1 VGEKMMKTLIVP
13 KKIVE
18 EFFTMKEAIE
28 AVEIAYGEFSAGN
41 TQMPPKKYMY
51 YQKGDLRSMPAT
63 FDKTEAS
70 GVKVV
75 NVHPENRKLGLP
87 SVMGIIELVDKE
99 TGYPIALLDGT
110 SITNIRTGA
119 ASGVAT
125 KWLSKKDSK
134 VFSFIGAGIQAWL
147 AYLAI
152 KEVRDIEVIK
162 IWSRTESTSVK
173 FATDIYND
181 GFDGI
186 IEIAE
191 SPAIAVRD
199 ADVIT
204 MTTPSRTPVLLKE
217 DIPKG
222 AHINAIG
229 ADAKGKQ
236 ETEFHPD
243 AIYFID
249 EWEQASHSGEIN
261 MPVKAGQITPDDV
274 VAIGEVINK
283 TVSGRLSDT
292 DITIFDSTGLGLQ
305 DIASAR
311 IIYDKLMKD
320 GNIEKLFINFQG

>member
-1 VGEKMMKTLIVP
+1 MKTLIVP
-13 KKIVE
+13 KKLVDKY
-18 EFFTMKEAIE
+18 FTMKEAIK
-28 AVEIAYGEFSAGN
+28 AVETAYSEFSKGR

-51 YQKGDLRSMPAT
+51 FDKGDLRTMPASFCDT
-63 FDKTEAS
+63 PAAGMKS
-70 GVKVV
+70 V
-75 NVHPENRKLGLP
+75 NVHPENPKIGLP

-125 KWLSKKDSK
+125 KYLSKENSE
-134 VFSFIGAGIQAWL
+134 VFSFIGAGVQAWL

-152 KEVRDIEVIK
+152 KEVRDMKIIK
-162 IWSRTESTSVK
+162 IWSRTEATSIR

-181 GFDGI
+181 GFEGI
-186 IEIAE
+186 LEISE
-191 SPAIAVRD
+191 TPSIAVRD

-204 MTTPSRTPVLLKE
+204 MTTPSRIPVLKEE
-217 DIPKG
+217 DIGPG
-222 AHINAIG
+222 THINAIG

-236 ETEFHPD
+236 EMEYIEQ
-243 AIYFID
+243 ANYFID

-261 MPVKAGQITPDDV
+261 IPVTEGKITKEDV
-274 VAIGEVINK
+274 VSIGDVINGTRK
-283 TVSGRLSDT
+283 GRIYNEITV
-292 DITIFDSTGLGLQ
+292 FDSTGLGLQ

-320 GNIEKLFINFQG
+320 KTLEKLFIDFQG

>member
-1 VGEKMMKTLIVP
+1 MKTLIVN
-13 KKIVE
+13 KSMVE

-28 AVEIAYGEFSAGN
+28 AVEIAYAEFSKGR

-51 YQKGDLRSMPAT
+51 FEKGDLRTMPASFCDT
-63 FDKTEAS
+63 PAAGMKS
-70 GVKVV
+70 V
-75 NVHPENRKLGLP
+75 NVHPENPKTNGLP

-125 KWLSKKDSK
+125 KHLAKKEIE
-134 VFSFIGAGIQAWL
+134 VISFIGAGVQAWL

-152 KEVRDIEVIK
+152 KEVRDFTIVK
-162 IWSRTESTSVK
+162 IWSRTEETSLK
-173 FATDIYND
+173 FAHMIQDD
-181 GFDGI
+181 GFEGI
-186 IEIAE
+186 IEILE
-191 SPAIAVRD
+191 TPRMAVRD

-204 MTTPSRTPVLLKE
+204 LTTPSRTPVLMAD
-217 DIPKG
+217 DIPRG

-236 ETEFHPD
+236 ELEFLPD
-243 AIYFID
+243 ANYFID

-261 MPVKAGQITPDDV
+261 IPVAEGKLTREDV
-274 VAIGEVINK
+274 QTIGDVINEQS
-283 TVSGRLSDT
+283 SGRIYNE
-292 DITIFDSTGLGLQ
+292 ITVFDSTGLGLQ

-311 IIYDKLMKD
+311 IIYDKIMKD
-320 GNIEKLFINFQG
+320 KKMVRYEIDFQE